1 MTIREMR
8 NFFDNS
14 TCYIRR
20 AKQWKILRKGKSGFK
35 VVTAGKEEEKKITTN
50 QSIKSNLIIPSV
62 LTTCVLTVGMT
73 ALHD

>member
-8 NFFDNS
+8 IFFGNF
-14 TCYIRR
+14 TCYIQR
-20 AKQWKILRKGKSGFK
+20 AKQWKILRKGKCGFK

-50 QSIKSNLIIPSV
+50 QSTKSNLIIFSV
-62 LTTCVLTVGMT
+62 LTTCLLTVGMT